1 MESTAAIY
9 YRTMTG
15 NTREIALR
23 ISSLFGER
31 VKGCYDVAKVGF
43 PDWKN
48 HDILLFGT
56 CTWDIGQL
64 PAGWEK
70 LESLLNDPFIRSK
83 KIALFGLGDQGS
95 YPDTFVDGLGMLY
108 HSFRKAGCT
117 IYGRWP
123 ADGYT
128 FALSKAL
135 ENTTFAGLVLDENQ
149 QPELT
154 EIRMNLWVQQLKKE
168 MNLSEGG

>member
-70 LESLLNDPFIRSK
+70 LESLLN
-83 KIALFGLGDQGS
+83 
-95 YPDTFVDGLGMLY
+95 
-108 HSFRKAGCT
+108 
-117 IYGRWP
+117 
-123 ADGYT
+123 
-128 FALSKAL
+128 
-135 ENTTFAGLVLDENQ
+135 
-149 QPELT
+149 
-154 EIRMNLWVQQLKKE
+154 
-168 MNLSEGG
+168 